1 MSAQPSIAVP
11 VVDGMTLFEIG
22 MPLEALGYDWDRGA
36 SPLYDVA
43 LYGDL
48 RGVRVHGGS
57 RLVPH
62 HPLDAL
68 ADADTVLVPAIR
80 PDEPVSTALVR
91 ALRPA
96 AAAGARMVS
105 LCTGAFALAEAGVL
119 DGRRAT
125 THWRWAELLQ
135 RTYPAVDVDARA
147 IYVDDG
153 VLTSAG
159 SAAGLD
165 LCLHL
170 IRTDHGQQAA
180 STIARNLVIAAH
192 REGDQAQYVAADPLT
207 EQAHWLDELRA
218 WLHSHLHEEV
228 TLERLARAASAS
240 PRTLARRYRRDLG
253 TTPMRWVAAE
263 RIAIAKTL
271 LETTDKSLDRVGH
284 EAGYASLA
292 TFRASFTGEVGV
304 TPGRYRRR
312 FAGTGLV
319 RPEDDVAR
327 GRPEGR
333 PSRRR

>member
-1 MSAQPSIAVP
+1 MPSQRSIAVP

-22 MPLEALGYDWDRGA
+22 MPLEALGYDWDRNA
-36 SPLYDVA
+36 SPLYDVV
-43 LYGDL
+43 LCGDL

-62 HPLDAL
+62 RPLAAL

-80 PDEPVSTALVR
+80 PDAPVSGALVR
-91 ALRPA
+91 ALRRA
-96 AAAGARMVS
+96 AASDARMVS
-105 LCTGAFALAEAGVL
+105 LCTGAFALAEAGIL

-170 IRTDHGQQAA
+170 IRADHGQQAA
-180 STIARNLVIAAH
+180 NTIARNLVVAAH
-192 REGDQAQYVAADPLT
+192 RDGDQAQYVAADPLT

-218 WLHSHLHEEV
+218 WLHSHLAEDV

-240 PRTLARRYRRDLG
+240 PRTLARQFRRDLG
-253 TTPMRWVAAE
+253 TTPMRWVAGE

-271 LETTDKSLDRVGH
+271 LETTDLSLDQVSH
-284 EAGYASLA
+284 HAGYYSTA
-292 TFRASFTGEVGV
+292 TFRASFTSEVGV
-304 TPGRYRRR
+304 TPGRYRLR
-312 FAGTGLV
+312 FA
-319 RPEDDVAR
+319 RE
-327 GRPEGR
+327 E
-333 PSRRR
+333 

>member
-1 MSAQPSIAVP
+1 MRPQHSIAVP

-22 MPLEALGYDWDRGA
+22 MPLEALGYDWDRSA

-48 RGVRVHGGS
+48 RGVRVHGGT

-62 HPLDAL
+62 RPLAAL
-68 ADADTVLVPAIR
+68 ADADTVLVPAVR
-80 PDEPVSTALVR
+80 PDQPVSEALVR
-91 ALRPA
+91 ALRRA
-96 AAAGARMVS
+96 AAGGARMVS
-105 LCTGAFALAEAGVL
+105 LCTGAFALAEAGIL

-135 RTYPAVDVDARA
+135 RAHPAVEVDARA

-170 IRTDHGQQAA
+170 IRADHGQEAA
-180 STIARNLVIAAH
+180 NTIARNLVIAAH
-192 REGDQAQYVAADPLT
+192 RDGDQAQFVAADPMT
-207 EQAHWLDELRA
+207 EQAHWVDELRA
-218 WLHSHLHEEV
+218 WLHSHRHEEI
-228 TLERLARAASAS
+228 TLERLAAAASAS
-240 PRTLARRYRRDLG
+240 PRTLARRFQHDLG

-271 LETTDKSLDRVGH
+271 LETTDLSLDRISH
-284 EAGYASLA
+284 EAGYHSPV
-292 TFRASFTGEVGV
+292 TFRASFTGEVGL

-312 FAGTGLV
+312 FA
-319 RPEDDVAR
+319 
-327 GRPEGR
+327 
-333 PSRRR
+333 S

>member
-1 MSAQPSIAVP
+1 MASRHSIAIPIVE
-11 VVDGMTLFEIG
+11 GMTLFEIG
-22 MPLEALGYDWDRGA
+22 MPLEALGYDWDRHA

-48 RGVRVHGGS
+48 RGVRVHGGP

-62 HPLDAL
+62 RPLAAL
-68 ADADTVLVPAIR
+68 HEADTVLVPAIR
-80 PDEPVSTALVR
+80 PDEPVDPALVR
-91 ALRPA
+91 ALRRA

-105 LCTGAFALAEAGVL
+105 LCSGAFALAEAGLL
-119 DGRRAT
+119 DGHRAT
-125 THWRWAELLQ
+125 THWRWADLLQ
-135 RTYPAVDVDARA
+135 RTYPAVEVDARA

-180 STIARNLVIAAH
+180 NTIARNLVIAAH
-192 REGDQAQYVAADPLT
+192 RDGDQAQYVAAEPLS

-218 WLHSHLHEEV
+218 WLRSDPHREV
-228 TLERLARAASAS
+228 TLERLAEAAAAS
-240 PRTLARRYRRDLG
+240 PRTLARRFQRDLG

-271 LETTDKSLDRVGH
+271 LETTDLSLDRVSH
-284 EAGYASLA
+284 EAGYYSPV
-292 TFRASFTGEVGV
+292 TFRASFTSEVGV

-312 FAGTGLV
+312 FA
-319 RPEDDVAR
+319 
-327 GRPEGR
+327 
-333 PSRRR
+333 SRTA

>member
-1 MSAQPSIAVP
+1 MSSPSIAVP
-11 VVDGMTLFEIG
+11 VVEGMTLFEIG

-48 RGVRVHGGS
+48 RGVRLHGGS

-62 HPLDAL
+62 RPLTAL
-68 ADADTVLVPAIR
+68 ADAGTVLVPALR
-80 PDEPVSTALVR
+80 PDERLSEPLVR
-91 ALRPA
+91 ALRRA
-96 AAAGARMVS
+96 AEAGARMAS
-105 LCTGAFALAEAGVL
+105 LCTGAFALAEAGLL

-135 RTYPAVDVDARA
+135 RTYPAVEVDARA

-180 STIARNLVIAAH
+180 STMARNLVIAAH
-192 REGDQAQYVAADPLT
+192 RDGDQAQYVAADPLT

-218 WLHSHLHEEV
+218 WLHAHLPAEV

-240 PRTLARRYRRDLG
+240 PRTLARRFQRDLG

-271 LETTDKSLDRVGH
+271 LETTDLSLDRIGH
-284 EAGYASLA
+284 EAGYYAAA
-292 TFRASFTGEVGV
+292 TFRASFTAEVGV

-312 FAGTGLV
+312 FAG
-319 RPEDDVAR
+319 REDQ
-327 GRPEGR
+327 P
-333 PSRRR
+333 

>member
-1 MSAQPSIAVP
+1 MPSQRSIAIP
-11 VVDGMTLFEIG
+11 IIDGMTLFEIG
-22 MPLEALGYDWDRGA
+22 MPLEALGYDWDRNA

-48 RGVRVHGGS
+48 RGVRVHGGP

-62 HPLDAL
+62 RPLTGL
-68 ADADTVLVPAIR
+68 AEADTVLVPAIR
-80 PDEPVSTALVR
+80 PEEPVNAALVR
-91 ALRPA
+91 ALRRA
-96 AAAGARMVS
+96 AAANVRMVS

-119 DGRRAT
+119 DGHRAT
-125 THWRWAELLQ
+125 THWRWADLLQ
-135 RTYPAVDVDARA
+135 RSYPAVEVDARA

-180 STIARNLVIAAH
+180 NTIARNLVIAAH
-192 REGDQAQYVAADPLT
+192 RDGDQAQYVAADPLT
-207 EQAHWLDELRA
+207 QQAHWLDELRA
-218 WLHSHLHEEV
+218 WLHAHLHEDV
-228 TLERLARAASAS
+228 TLERLARAAAAS
-240 PRTLARRYRRDLG
+240 PRTLARRFQRDLG

-271 LETTDKSLDRVGH
+271 LETTDLSLDRISH
-284 EAGYASLA
+284 EAGYYSPA
-292 TFRASFTGEVGV
+292 TFRASFTSEVRV

-312 FAGTGLV
+312 FA
-319 RPEDDVAR
+319 
-327 GRPEGR
+327 
-333 PSRRR
+333 SRTA

>member
-1 MSAQPSIAVP
+1 MPSQRSIAVP

-22 MPLEALGYDWDRGA
+22 MPLEALGYDWDRHT
-36 SPLYDVA
+36 SPLYDVV
-43 LYGDL
+43 LCGDL

-62 HPLDAL
+62 RPLAAL

-80 PDEPVSTALVR
+80 PDEPVNGALVR
-91 ALRPA
+91 ALRRA
-96 AAAGARMVS
+96 AAADARMVS
-105 LCTGAFALAEAGVL
+105 LCTGAFALAEAGIL

-125 THWRWAELLQ
+125 THWRWADLLQ
-135 RTYPAVDVDARA
+135 RTHPAVDVDARA

-180 STIARNLVIAAH
+180 NAIARNLVIAAH
-192 REGDQAQYVAADPLT
+192 RDGDQAQYVAADPLT

-218 WLHSHLHEEV
+218 WLRAHLHEDV
-228 TLERLARAASAS
+228 TLERLARAASVS
-240 PRTLARRYRRDLG
+240 PRTLARRFGRDLG
-253 TTPMRWVAAE
+253 TTPMRWVAGE

-271 LETTDKSLDRVGH
+271 LETTDLPLDQVSH
-284 EAGYASLA
+284 EAGYYAPA
-292 TFRASFTGEVGV
+292 TFRASFTAEVGV
-304 TPGRYRRR
+304 TPGRYRLR
-312 FAGTGLV
+312 FAREE
-319 RPEDDVAR
+319 RPGH
-327 GRPEGR
+327 GRAG
-333 PSRRR
+333 

>member
-1 MSAQPSIAVP
+1 
-11 VVDGMTLFEIG
+11 MTLFEIG
-22 MPLEALGYDWDRGA
+22 MPLEALGYDWDRDA

-57 RLVPH
+57 RLVPRR
-62 HPLDAL
+62 PLAAL
-68 ADADTVLVPAIR
+68 AEADTVLVPAIR
-80 PDEPVSTALVR
+80 PDEPANAALVR
-91 ALRPA
+91 ALRLA
-96 AAAGARMVS
+96 ASAGVRMVS

-125 THWRWAELLQ
+125 THWRWADLLQ
-135 RTYPAVDVDARA
+135 RRYPAIEVDARA

-180 STIARNLVIAAH
+180 NTIARNLVIAAH
-192 REGDQAQYVAADPLT
+192 RDGDQAQYVAAEPLT

-218 WLHSHLHEEV
+218 WLHDHLHEDI
-228 TLERLARAASAS
+228 TLDRLAGAAAAS
-240 PRTLARRYRRDLG
+240 PRTLARRFQRDIG

-263 RIAIAKTL
+263 RIAIAKRL
-271 LETTDKSLDRVGH
+271 LETTDLPLDRVSH
-284 EAGYASLA
+284 DAGYYSPA
-292 TFRASFTGEVGV
+292 TFRTSFIADVGV
-304 TPGRYRRR
+304 TPGRYRLR
-312 FAGTGLV
+312 FAGRGE
-319 RPEDDVAR
+319 PGPPP
-327 GRPEGR
+327 GRPD
-333 PSRRR
+333 RRRPR

>member
-1 MSAQPSIAVP
+1 MPSQRSIAVP

-48 RGVRVHGGS
+48 RGVRVHGGP
-57 RLVPH
+57 RLVPQR
-62 HPLDAL
+62 PLAAL
-68 ADADTVLVPAIR
+68 VDADTVLVPAIR
-80 PDEPVSTALVR
+80 PDEPVSDALVR
-91 ALRPA
+91 ALRRA
-96 AAAGARMVS
+96 AAAGARMAS
-105 LCTGAFALAEAGVL
+105 LCTGAFALAEAGIL

-170 IRTDHGQQAA
+170 IRADHGQQSAN
-180 STIARNLVIAAH
+180 TIARNLVIAAH
-192 REGDQAQYVAADPLT
+192 RDGDQAQYVAADPLT

-218 WLHSHLHEEV
+218 WLHAHLHDEV
-228 TLERLARAASAS
+228 TLERLARAAAAS
-240 PRTLARRYRRDLG
+240 PRTLARRYQRDLG

-263 RIAIAKTL
+263 RIAVAKTL
-271 LETTDKSLDRVGH
+271 LETTDLSLDRISH
-284 EAGYASLA
+284 EAGYYSPV
-292 TFRASFTGEVGV
+292 TFRASFTAEVGV

-312 FAGTGLV
+312 FAG
-319 RPEDDVAR
+319 A
-327 GRPEGR
+327 
-333 PSRRR
+333 S